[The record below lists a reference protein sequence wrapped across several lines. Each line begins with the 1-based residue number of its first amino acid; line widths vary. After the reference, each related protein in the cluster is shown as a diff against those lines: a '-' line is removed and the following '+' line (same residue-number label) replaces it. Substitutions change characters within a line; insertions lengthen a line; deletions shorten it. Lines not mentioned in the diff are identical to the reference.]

1 VNLPSYFIAD
11 LPPEAT
17 LSPAMITEACQTLKR
32 NRERYLAQ
40 RTTHQLVEVLAEVAK
55 GWLQED
61 NRFRRFAL
69 EQTWNAGLRQ
79 DANGMMGNAGPE
91 AGAPGPGFSRATL
104 EKGLD
109 NFFRQFTPENFS
121 ELLEQEL
128 GDAVVATGDGRQV
141 TKETVSSRHLPA
153 RPKLPGEGR
162 SPATRHLWRGPEM
175 LVHVAAGNIPNP
187 TLTGI
192 VLGVLTRS
200 AQFVKCASGSA
211 FLPRLFAHSIYDA
224 DPKLGACLEITEWRG
239 GNAELEAALFAEAD
253 CVTATG
259 SDETLAAI
267 RSRLPVRTRF
277 LGYGHRVSFGFVA
290 REILTGSHLRRVAAR
305 AADDVVAWNQ
315 LGCLSPHVIYVQSR
329 GEILPEKFAGLLAD
343 ELEQY
348 EQTEPRGELAA
359 EHAAVIASRRGIYE
373 VRAAHS
379 PDTLMWRSKNST
391 AWTVVFEADARFQMS
406 CLNRFVYVKG
416 VKDLEEMLQSADAV
430 RGRVSTVGIAAPEEQ
445 MEDLATQLAHWG
457 VTRVCPLGQMQN
469 PPLTWRHDGR
479 PALGDLVTWT
489 DWET

>member
-1 VNLPSYFIAD
+1 MNLPNYFIAD

-40 RTTHQLVEVLAEVAK
+40 RTTHNLVHLLAEVAK
-55 GWLQED
+55 GWLHTD
-61 NRFRRFAL
+61 NRFRKLAL
-69 EQTWNAGLRQ
+69 ES
-79 DANGMMGNAGPE
+79 GPAE
-91 AGAPGPGFSRATL
+91 TGFSCATL
-104 EKGLD
+104 AKGLD
-109 NFFRQFTPENFS
+109 NFFRQLTPENFS

-128 GDAVVATGDGRQV
+128 GHAHRLDKFVATGTGAKSNRAALAV
-141 TKETVSSRHLPA
+141 G
-153 RPKLPGEGR
+153 PG
-162 SPATRHLWRGPEM
+162 M
-175 LVHVAAGNIPNP
+175 LVHIAPGNIPNP
-187 TLTGI
+187 ALTNI
-192 VLGVLTRS
+192 VLGLLTRS

-224 DPKLGACLEITEWRG
+224 DPKLGACLEIADWRG
-239 GNAELEAALFAEAD
+239 GNVELETALFAEAN

-259 SDETLAAI
+259 GDETLTAI
-267 RSRLPVRTRF
+267 RPRLPVHARF

-290 REILTGSHLRRVAAR
+290 REILTGSHLRQVAACV
-305 AADDVVAWNQ
+305 ADDVVAWNQ

-329 GEILPEKFAGLLAD
+329 GEILPEKFAELLAE
-343 ELEQY
+343 ELEER

-359 EHAAVIASRRGIYE
+359 EHAAAIASRRGIYE

-379 PDTLMWRSKNST
+379 PDTQMWHSKNST

-416 VKDLEEMLQSADAV
+416 VRDLPEMLQNADAV
-430 RGRVSTVGIAAPEEQ
+430 QGKVSTVGIAAPEGQTE
-445 MEDLATQLAHWG
+445 ELAMQLAHWG

-489 DWET
+489 DWEMG

>member
-1 VNLPSYFIAD
+1 MNLPNYFLAD

-40 RTTHQLVEVLAEVAK
+40 RTTHHLAQVLAEVAK
-55 GWLQED
+55 GWLKAD
-61 NRFRRFAL
+61 NRFRKLAL
-69 EQTWNAGLRQ
+69 ESSPAET
-79 DANGMMGNAGPE
+79 
-91 AGAPGPGFSRATL
+91 GFSPATL
-104 EKGLD
+104 AKGLN
-109 NFFRQFTPENFS
+109 NFFRQLTTENTS

-128 GDAVVATGDGRQV
+128 GHARRLDKFVATDAGAKSGRV
-141 TKETVSSRHLPA
+141 AVA
-153 RPKLPGEGR
+153 V
-162 SPATRHLWRGPEM
+162 GPEM
-175 LVHVAAGNIPNP
+175 LIHIAAGNIPNP
-187 TLTGI
+187 AVTSI
-192 VLGVLTRS
+192 VFGLLTRS

-224 DPKLGACLEITEWRG
+224 DPKLGACLEVAEWRG
-239 GNAELEAALFAEAD
+239 GNVELEAALFAEAN

-259 SDETLAAI
+259 SDEMLAAI
-267 RSRLPVRTRF
+267 RSRLPVHTRF

-290 REILTGSHLRRVAAR
+290 REILTGTHLRRVAAR
-305 AADDVVAWNQ
+305 VADDVVAWNQ

-329 GEILPEKFAGLLAD
+329 GENLPEKFAELLAD
-343 ELEQY
+343 ELDQR

-359 EHAAVIASRRGIYE
+359 EHAAAIASRRGIYE

-379 PDTLMWRSKNST
+379 PDTQMWHSKNST
-391 AWTVVFEADARFQMS
+391 AWTVVFEADARFQIS

-416 VKDLEEMLQSADAV
+416 VKDLDEMLQNADAV
-430 RGRVSTVGIAAPEEQ
+430 RGRVSTVGIAAPEDQTE
-445 MEDLATQLAHWG
+445 ELAMQLAHWG

>member
-1 VNLPSYFIAD
+1 MNLPNYFLAD

-17 LSPAMITEACQTLKR
+17 LSPAMVTEACQTLKR

-40 RTTHQLVEVLAEVAK
+40 RTTHHLAQVLAEVAK
-55 GWLQED
+55 GWLQTD
-61 NRFRRFAL
+61 NRFRKLAV
-69 EQTWNAGLRQ
+69 ES
-79 DANGMMGNAGPE
+79 GPAE
-91 AGAPGPGFSRATL
+91 TGFSPATL
-104 EKGLD
+104 AKGLD
-109 NFFRQFTPENFS
+109 NFFRQLTAENIS

-128 GDAVVATGDGRQV
+128 SHAVGVTGDGCQV
-141 TKETVSSRHLPA
+141 TREAASSRHVSL
-153 RPKLPGEGR
+153 
-162 SPATRHLWRGPEM
+162 ATRHFWRGPEM
-175 LVHVAAGNIPNP
+175 LIHIAAGNIPNP
-187 TLTGI
+187 AVTSI
-192 VLGVLTRS
+192 VFGLLTRS

-224 DPKLGACLEITEWRG
+224 DPKLGACLEVAEWRG
-239 GNAELEAALFAEAD
+239 GKVELEEALFAEAN

-259 SDETLAAI
+259 SDEMLAAI
-267 RSRLPVRTRF
+267 RSRLPVHTRF

-290 REILTGSHLRRVAAR
+290 REILTGTHLRRVAAR
-305 AADDVVAWNQ
+305 VADDVAAWNQ

-329 GEILPEKFAGLLAD
+329 GENLPEKFAELLAD
-343 ELEQY
+343 ELDQR

-359 EHAAVIASRRGIYE
+359 EHAAAIASRRGIYE

-379 PDTLMWRSKNST
+379 PDTQMWHSKNST

-416 VKDLEEMLQSADAV
+416 VKDLDEMLQNADAV
-430 RGRVSTVGIAAPEEQ
+430 RGRVSTVGIAAPEDQTE
-445 MEDLATQLAHWG
+445 ELAMQLAHWG

-489 DWET
+489 DWEK

>member
-1 VNLPSYFIAD
+1 MNLPNYFLAD

-40 RTTHQLVEVLAEVAK
+40 RTTHNLVHLLAEVAK
-55 GWLQED
+55 GWLQTD
-61 NRFRRFAL
+61 NRFRKLAL
-69 EQTWNAGLRQ
+69 AS
-79 DANGMMGNAGPE
+79 GPAE
-91 AGAPGPGFSRATL
+91 TGFSHATL
-104 EKGLD
+104 AKGLD
-109 NFFRQFTPENFS
+109 NFFRQFSLENLQA
-121 ELLEQEL
+121 LLVQDL
-128 GDAVVATGDGRQV
+128 GEDSCHVSHVTGHDFRHLSQV
-141 TKETVSSRHLPA
+141 TRHF
-153 RPKLPGEGR
+153 
-162 SPATRHLWRGPEM
+162 WRGPEM
-175 LVHVAAGNIPNP
+175 LIHIAAGNIPNP
-187 TLTGI
+187 TLTSI
-192 VLGVLTRS
+192 ALGLLTRS
-200 AQFVKCASGSA
+200 AQFVKCASRSA

-224 DPKLGACLEITEWRG
+224 DPKLGACLEIAEWRG
-239 GNAELEAALFAEAD
+239 GNAELETALFAEAN

-259 SDETLAAI
+259 SDESLAMI
-267 RSRLPVRTRF
+267 RSRLPVHTRF

-290 REILTGSHLRRVAAR
+290 REILTGTHLRRVAAR
-305 AADDVVAWNQ
+305 VADDVVAWNQ

-329 GEILPEKFAGLLAD
+329 GEVLPEKFAELLAD
-343 ELEQY
+343 ELEQR

-359 EHAAVIASRRGIYE
+359 EHAAAIASRRGIYE

-379 PDTLMWRSKNST
+379 PDTQMWHSKNST

-416 VKDLEEMLQSADAV
+416 VKDLDEMLQNADAV
-430 RGRVSTVGIAAPEEQ
+430 RGKVSTVGIAAPEDQTEG
-445 MEDLATQLAHWG
+445 LAMQLAHWG

-489 DWET
+489 DWEM